1 MTKYKVTY
9 WHPHCEPCKDRGVAL
24 GESLTLSLEECEAL
38 YDECPLCF
46 RGMGAVEVAEKK
58 KTKRKKESHESVEEA
73 EEKTAEGG
81 KEPSE

>member
-46 RGMGAVEVAEKK
+46 RGMGAVEVPEK
-58 KTKRKKESHESVEEA
+58 KTKRKKSAPKPQETDDEDTIQASPIEE
-73 EEKTAEGG
+73 
-81 KEPSE
+81 